1 VRFAPPS
8 ASCLY
13 MRPRTAVLSLL
24 PLFLLLIAVRSTAEA
39 GPRDG
44 APSSAD
50 SASSVDETEEPDTA
64 DVNAEAAPAPEPR
77 LHIHR
82 RSGLPPP
89 DEGSMRAWHRRYA
102 EASAPVKA
110 ALGELLAARRRHQRP
125 AKWRAHC
132 ERLAAAMEAF
142 WKEAPRR
149 RVLPVADAAAD
160 VHLKRLYL
168 RLDDVAQ
175 TCVDG
180 RWAET
185 EDHLRRAGLA
195 FRQAE
200 LALGRWEVEP

>member
-1 VRFAPPS
+1 MRRRTVIRAP
-8 ASCLY
+8 
-13 MRPRTAVLSLL
+13 L
-24 PLFLLLIAVRSTAEA
+24 PLVLLLIAVVPPAEA
-39 GPRDG
+39 GPQVEATSR
-44 APSSAD
+44 SA
-50 SASSVDETEEPDTA
+50 ASSPETTPTEP
-64 DVNAEAAPAPEPR
+64 EAGETSAPEPR
-77 LHIHR
+77 LHIRR

-89 DEGSMRAWHRRYA
+89 DGASMRAWHLRYVQAA
-102 EASAPVKA
+102 EPVKT
-110 ALGELLAARRRHQRP
+110 ALTDLLAARRRHPRP
-125 AKWRAHC
+125 AKWKAHC
-132 ERLAAAMEAF
+132 ERLSAAIEAF
-142 WKEAPRR
+142 WKEAARR

-185 EDHLRRAGLA
+185 DDHLRRAGLA